1 MTVPLLLDALP
12 TFSSLFLYLS
22 FLGNVL
28 SDIEGDSYYDDDT
41 LDDIVLYHV
50 KGKSKVKSRFTG
62 FVFLFE

>member
-1 MTVPLLLDALP
+1 MLCH
-12 TFSSLFLYLS
+12 LFFFVLYLS

-50 KGKSKVKSRFTG
+50 KGKSKVKSALPVLF
-62 FVFLFE
+62 FV

>member
-1 MTVPLLLDALP
+1 M
-12 TFSSLFLYLS
+12 S

-50 KGKSKVKSRFTG
+50 KGKSKVKSALPVLF
-62 FVFLFE
+62 FV

>member
-1 MTVPLLLDALP
+1 MLCH
-12 TFSSLFLYLS
+12 LFFFVLYLS

-50 KGKSKVKSRFTG
+50 KGKSKVKTALPVLF
-62 FVFLFE
+62 FV